1 MLINSNLVDLL
12 NDSPLNLS
20 SSILELKRFGRFEEK
35 STFDGEG
42 PFVLRGRW
50 TFDGD
55 SVRLLVQGEL
65 RDVFTPHQGGL
76 LHRNGN
82 FYYQKI
88 KD

>member
-1 MLINSNLVDLL
+1 V
-12 NDSPLNLS
+12 SPLNLS
-20 SSILELKRFGRFEEK
+20 HSILELKRFGRFEER

-50 TFDGD
+50 TFEGD

-65 RDVFTPHQGGL
+65 RDVFAPHQGGL

-88 KD
+88 KE